1 MTTITH
7 VTSVSVTHDGDMTR
21 VAVDLEQG
29 RQAVQ
34 RRAWRD
40 AYDALVAADQAE
52 PLPASDLEL
61 LATAAYMLGDDEG
74 YVRALERAHRLY
86 VEADDAGCAA
96 RTAFWLGLDRM
107 LHGQS
112 APANGW
118 FARAERLLARADG
131 DYVERGYLLIPRMLE
146 HAARGDNQAAHD
158 CAAEAVAI
166 GERFGDED
174 LVALTAQDQAHALM
188 RLGRTDE
195 GLRLLD
201 ETMLL
206 ATSDRLTP
214 IVTGLIYCNTI
225 AFCQGAYELRRA
237 REWTDALTSW
247 CEEQPDMVR
256 HTGVCLVHR
265 AEILELSGAWADAL
279 EEAGRAYE
287 RLTRGTASRSD
298 AGYARYRQGEVHRLR
313 GDFAPAEDAYTEAAE
328 LGFEPQPGLALLRLG
343 QGRAEAAAGAIRR
356 ALSETSEPFARLRLL
371 PGYVDIMLAGGD
383 LDAARDGSRELAE
396 IAERHAIVA
405 VEAASSQARGSVQL
419 ADGDPQ
425 GALGALRDS
434 FRLWQELGVPHE
446 AARVRALLGQ
456 ACGAL
461 GDDDSATLELDA
473 ARRTF
478 SELGSVTELARLDA
492 LSGETQAETH
502 GLTERELEVLRLVAA
517 GESNRAIATKLVI
530 SEHTVARHVQNIFAK
545 LGVSSR
551 TAASAFA
558 FEHGLV

>member
-7 VTSVSVTHDGDMTR
+7 ASSLSVTHDSDMTR

-40 AYDALVAADQAE
+40 AHDSLAAADQAD

-61 LATAAYMLGDDEG
+61 LATAAYMLGDDEE
-74 YVRALERAHRLY
+74 YVRALERAHRAY
-86 VEADDAGCAA
+86 VEADDAGSAA

-107 LHGQS
+107 LQGQA

-118 FARAERLLARADG
+118 FARAERLLTRPG

-146 HAARGDNQAAHD
+146 QVMRGDNEAAHD

-166 GERFGDED
+166 GERFGDDD
-174 LVALTAQDQAHALM
+174 LIALTAQEQAHALL

-279 EEAGRAYE
+279 SVPPTSAA
-287 RLTRGTASRSD
+287 ANPSKSD
-298 AGYARYRQGEVHRLR
+298 AELFFMSCFLHPSERATRHGKR
-313 GDFAPAEDAYTEAAE
+313 GNAQNR
-328 LGFEPQPGLALLRLG
+328 GF
-343 QGRAEAAAGAIRR
+343 
-356 ALSETSEPFARLRLL
+356 S
-371 PGYVDIMLAGGD
+371 
-383 LDAARDGSRELAE
+383 
-396 IAERHAIVA
+396 
-405 VEAASSQARGSVQL
+405 
-419 ADGDPQ
+419 
-425 GALGALRDS
+425 
-434 FRLWQELGVPHE
+434 
-446 AARVRALLGQ
+446 
-456 ACGAL
+456 
-461 GDDDSATLELDA
+461 
-473 ARRTF
+473 
-478 SELGSVTELARLDA
+478 
-492 LSGETQAETH
+492 
-502 GLTERELEVLRLVAA
+502 
-517 GESNRAIATKLVI
+517 
-530 SEHTVARHVQNIFAK
+530 
-545 LGVSSR
+545 
-551 TAASAFA
+551 
-558 FEHGLV
+558 

>member
-1 MTTITH
+1 VTTITH
-7 VTSVSVTHDGDMTR
+7 AFSVSVTHDGDMTR
-21 VAVDLEQG
+21 VAMDLEHG
-29 RQAVQ
+29 RQAVR

-40 AYDALVAADQAE
+40 AHDGLAAADRDD

-61 LATAAYMLGDDEG
+61 LATAAYMLGDDEE
-74 YVRALERAHRLY
+74 YVRTLERAHGLY

-96 RTAFWLGLDRM
+96 RTAFWLGIDRM

-118 FARAERLLARADG
+118 FARAERLLNRPG

-146 HAARGDNQAAHD
+146 QVMRGDNEAAHD
-158 CAAEAVAI
+158 CAAEVVAI
-166 GERFGDED
+166 GERYGDDD
-174 LVALTAQDQAHALM
+174 LIALTAQEQAHALM

-247 CEEQPDMVR
+247 CEKQPDMVR
-256 HTGVCLVHR
+256 HTGLCLVHR

-287 RLTRGTASRSD
+287 RLTRGTTSRSD

-313 GDFAPAEDAYTEAAE
+313 GDFSAAEDAYTEAAE

-356 ALSETSEPFARLRLL
+356 ALGETSEPFARLRLL
-371 PGYVDIMLAGGD
+371 PGYVDIMLAGND
-383 LDAARDGSRELAE
+383 LDAARDGSRELAA
-396 IAERHAIVA
+396 IAERQAIVA
-405 VEAASSQARGSVQL
+405 VEAASSKARGSVQL

-425 GALGALRDS
+425 SALGALRDS

-461 GDDDSATLELDA
+461 GDADGAMLEFEA

-478 SELGSVTELARLDA
+478 TELGSVTELARLDA
-492 LSGETQAETH
+492 LSGEPPAETH

-517 GESNRAIATKLVI
+517 GESNRAIAAKLVI

-551 TAASAFA
+551 TAATAFA
-558 FEHGLV
+558 FEHGLT

>member
-7 VTSVSVTHDGDMTR
+7 ATSVSVTHDGDMTR

-34 RRAWRD
+34 RRAWKD
-40 AYDALVAADQAE
+40 AHDGLAAADQAD

-61 LATAAYMLGDDEG
+61 LATTAYMLGDDEE
-74 YVRALERAHRLY
+74 YVRALKRAHRLY

-96 RTAFWLGLDRM
+96 NGLLARPRPDV
-107 LHGQS
+107 HGQA

-118 FARAERLLARADG
+118 FARAERLLNRPG
-131 DYVERGYLLIPRMLE
+131 DYIERGYLLIPRMLE

-174 LVALTAQDQAHALM
+174 LVALTAQEQAHALL

-247 CEEQPDMVR
+247 CKEQPDMVR

-343 QGRAEAAAGAIRR
+343 RVEPRPRRVRSGGRSARRRSRSRACGSSRATWTSCWPAAISTRPATAAASWPRSRSATRSSRSRPRARRRADRCSSRRRSAGRARGAAGLVPPVAGARR
-356 ALSETSEPFARLRLL
+356 AP
-371 PGYVDIMLAGGD
+371 
-383 LDAARDGSRELAE
+383 
-396 IAERHAIVA
+396 
-405 VEAASSQARGSVQL
+405 
-419 ADGDPQ
+419 
-425 GALGALRDS
+425 
-434 FRLWQELGVPHE
+434 
-446 AARVRALLGQ
+446 
-456 ACGAL
+456 
-461 GDDDSATLELDA
+461 
-473 ARRTF
+473 
-478 SELGSVTELARLDA
+478 
-492 LSGETQAETH
+492 
-502 GLTERELEVLRLVAA
+502 
-517 GESNRAIATKLVI
+517 
-530 SEHTVARHVQNIFAK
+530 
-545 LGVSSR
+545 
-551 TAASAFA
+551 
-558 FEHGLV
+558 